1 MQPYFSLSYSSPN
14 ELPFV
19 AKLVLRLADDHKI
32 WLLEGDM
39 GAGKTTFIK
48 AVCRQLGVEDTV
60 QSPTFSLVNEYRTA
74 KGDTCYHFDFYRIK
88 DQTEAMDIG
97 VEEYFGSGNFCFI
110 EWPAKIPDLL
120 PDRYLKISINLD
132 SQNGRTLQLAKHE

>member
-1 MQPYFSLSYSSPN
+1 MQPYFSLTYNSPK

-19 AKLVLRLADDHKI
+19 AKLVLRLADEHKI
-32 WLLEGDM
+32 WLLEGEM

-48 AVCRQLGVEDTV
+48 AVCQALGVPDTV
-60 QSPTFSLVNEYRTA
+60 QSPTFSLVNEYRTV

-97 VEEYFGSGNFCFI
+97 VEEYFESGNFCFI
-110 EWPAKIPDLL
+110 EWPAKIPGLL
-120 PDRYLKISINLD
+120 PERYLKISINLD
-132 SQNGRTLQLAKHE
+132 SHNGRTLQLSKHE

>member
-1 MQPYFSLSYSSPN
+1 MQPYFSLSYSSPK

-48 AVCRQLGVEDTV
+48 AVCRELGVEDTV
-60 QSPTFSLVNEYRTA
+60 QSPTFSLVNEYRTSQ
-74 KGDTCYHFDFYRIK
+74 GR
-88 DQTEAMDIG
+88 
-97 VEEYFGSGNFCFI
+97 N
-110 EWPAKIPDLL
+110 LL
-120 PDRYLKISINLD
+120 PL
-132 SQNGRTLQLAKHE
+132 